1 MIKPDVKTIIRKLKS
16 LSSPENI
23 EGMARFSI
31 SPDKAFGISKPELR
45 TLAKEIGKD
54 HKLAL
59 ELWKTGYLEARII
72 ASLIDEPEKVT
83 ESQMNSWVKDFDSWD
98 VCDQCCIN
106 LFDKTPFALKKIKEW
121 SRAKEEYVKR
131 AAFSL
136 LAVIAVHDKKAA
148 NSVFIKF
155 FPIIKRESTD
165 KRNFVKKAVNWALR
179 QIGKRN
185 INLNKEAIKLAK
197 EIQKIEDK
205 TAKWIASDALKELES
220 KDANIRKPRK

>member
-1 MIKPDVKTIIRKLKS
+1 MIKPDAKIVIKKLQL
-16 LSSPENI
+16 LSNPENI
-23 EGMARFSI
+23 EGMARFGI

-45 TLAKEIGKD
+45 ALAKEIGKD

-59 ELWKTGYLEARII
+59 QLWETGYLEARII
-72 ASLIDEPEKVT
+72 ASLINEPEKVT
-83 ESQMNSWVKDFDSWD
+83 ESQMDTWAKDFDSWD

-148 NSVFIKF
+148 DSVFIKF

-197 EIQKIEDK
+197 EIMEIENK

-220 KDANIRKPRK
+220 ANANIRKSRK

>member
-1 MIKPDVKTIIRKLKS
+1 MDAKTLIKKLQL
-16 LSSPENI
+16 LSNQENI
-23 EGMARFSI
+23 EGMARFGI
-31 SPDKAFGISKPELR
+31 SPDKAFGIRKPKLR
-45 TLAKEIGKD
+45 KIAKETGKN

-72 ASLIDEPEKVT
+72 ASLIDEPGKVT
-83 ESQMNSWVKDFDSWD
+83 ESQMDDWVKDFDSWD

-106 LFDKTPFALKKIKEW
+106 LFDKTPFAYNKVFAW
-121 SRAKEEYVKR
+121 SSAKEEYVKR
-131 AAFSL
+131 AAFAL
-136 LAVIAVHDKKAA
+136 IAVLAVHDKKAGDK
-148 NSVFIKF
+148 NFIKF
-155 FPIIKRESTD
+155 FPLIKKASTD

-197 EIQKIEDK
+197 EIHKKDNK

-220 KDANIRKPRK
+220 RNANIRKPRNM

>member
-1 MIKPDVKTIIRKLKS
+1 MIKPDAKIVIKKLQS
-16 LSSPENI
+16 LSNPENI
-23 EGMARFSI
+23 KGMARFGI

-45 TLAKEIGKD
+45 ALAKEIGKD
-54 HKLAL
+54 HRLAL
-59 ELWKTGYLEARII
+59 QLWETGYLEARII

-83 ESQMNSWVKDFDSWD
+83 ESQMDKWVKDFDSWD

-106 LFDKTPFALKKIKEW
+106 LFDKTPFVLKKIKKW

-148 NSVFIKF
+148 DPVFIKF

-165 KRNFVKKAVNWALR
+165 KRNFVKKAANWALR

-185 INLNKEAIKLAK
+185 IVLNKEAIKLAK
-197 EIQKIEDK
+197 EIQKIDDK

-220 KDANIRKPRK
+220 KNVNVRKKKF

>member
-1 MIKPDVKTIIRKLKS
+1 MDTKTIIKKLHS
-16 LSSPENI
+16 LLNQENI
-23 EGMARFSI
+23 EGMARFGI
-31 SPDKAFGISKPELR
+31 SSDKVFGIRKPELR
-45 TLAKEIGKD
+45 RIAGEIGKN

-72 ASLIDEPEKVT
+72 ASLIDEAEKVT
-83 ESQMNSWVKDFDSWD
+83 ETQMDSWVKDFDSWD

-121 SRAKEEYVKR
+121 SSAKEEYVKR

-136 LAVIAVHDKKAA
+136 LAVMAVHDKKA
-148 NSVFIKF
+148 NDSVFLKF
-155 FPIIKRESTD
+155 LPIIKRESTD
-165 KRNFVKKAVNWALR
+165 KRNFVKKAVNWSLR

-185 INLNKEAIKLAK
+185 VNLNKEAIKLAK
-197 EIQKIEDK
+197 EIQKIENK

-220 KDANIRKPRK
+220 NNVNIRKPRK